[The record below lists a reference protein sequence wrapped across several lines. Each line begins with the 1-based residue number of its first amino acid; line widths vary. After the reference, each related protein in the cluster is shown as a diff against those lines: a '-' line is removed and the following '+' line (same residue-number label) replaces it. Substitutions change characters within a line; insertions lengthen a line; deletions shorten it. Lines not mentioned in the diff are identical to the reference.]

1 MRGVVVTQGTVDI
14 WSASDAP
21 KGNIQFVAPIAY
33 LSDRKKIGAPGAAAQ
48 VITVAS
54 FISRACVDGLTG
66 FPEAIEAVFPQTTVQ
81 LCIVHMVRNSL
92 SYVSYKDRKAVA
104 SDLKAIYTAATETE
118 AEQALVDFAERWDKQ
133 YPTISKSW
141 FNHWNRIIPFFAFPP
156 DIRKAIYTTNAI
168 ESMNMTLRKVL
179 RNHRSFP
186 SDESAMKVIYW
197 AIDHI
202 SKKWTMPIRDWKS
215 ALNRF
220 AIEFEGR
227 FPM

>member
-1 MRGVVVTQGTVDI
+1 
-14 WSASDAP
+14 
-21 KGNIQFVAPIAY
+21 VAAD
-33 LSDRKKIGAPGAAAQ
+33 LKKIY
-48 VITVAS
+48 S
-54 FISRACVDGLTG
+54 
-66 FPEAIEAVFPQTTVQ
+66 
-81 LCIVHMVRNSL
+81 
-92 SYVSYKDRKAVA
+92 
-104 SDLKAIYTAATETE
+104 AATESE
-118 AEQALVDFAERWDKQ
+118 AEQALVDFSERWDKQ

-141 FNHWNRIIPFFAFPP
+141 FSHWQRIIPFFAFPA

-186 SDESAMKVIYW
+186 TDESVMKVIYL
-197 AIDHI
+197 AVQNI
-202 SKKWTMPIRDWKS
+202 SKKWTMPIRDWKN